1 MLKMEKELN
10 QNGEREK
17 WCYLTQIF
25 ITTILSLIIFFQH
38 RQDEERISE
47 LEDEDSQSQDE
58 TNPASV
64 EEDRSHSSCQPHSP
78 PHNNVHVGR
87 AHIVLPSALR

>member
-64 EEDRSHSSCQPHSP
+64 EEDLKSPKMPEYSHLP
-78 PHNNVHVGR
+78 PDPVDGEKNEGV
-87 AHIVLPSALR
+87 